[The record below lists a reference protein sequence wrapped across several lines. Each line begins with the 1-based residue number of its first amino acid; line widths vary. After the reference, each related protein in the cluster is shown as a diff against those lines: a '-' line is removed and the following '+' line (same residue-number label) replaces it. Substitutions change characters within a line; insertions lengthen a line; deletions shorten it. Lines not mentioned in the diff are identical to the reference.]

1 MEEEEQLREE
11 EEIAAAQ
18 ETQEE
23 LSPTTDE
30 YQEGLQFDADSK
42 EDYEYDIIDTDTQ
55 AGYIPPAPTPAP
67 SMAPLAEMDIDT
79 VDDEP
84 CEEELGTMLQCT
96 DIATTPTPTPT
107 AAAETVVSMYETE
120 PAIIEN
126 VIPVVTEEVKKRRKK
141 RTADGKKILSIEE
154 KEQKASTSASG
165 NAEVVSSTMTDAD
178 RNAVCPWEDE

>member
-1 MEEEEQLREE
+1 MEEEEQLRVEA
-11 EEIAAAQ
+11 EIAAAQ

-30 YQEGLQFDADSK
+30 YQEGLQFDTDGK

-84 CEEELGTMLQCT
+84 CEEMCSMQELAE
-96 DIATTPTPTPT
+96 IPTTPTPI
-107 AAAETVVSMYETE
+107 VNMYEVSPT
-120 PAIIEN
+120 IIEN

-141 RTADGKKILSIEE
+141 RSAEGKKILSLDE
-154 KEQKASTSASG
+154 KEQKASTSTGGAAEIVSG
-165 NAEVVSSTMTDAD
+165 TKSETD